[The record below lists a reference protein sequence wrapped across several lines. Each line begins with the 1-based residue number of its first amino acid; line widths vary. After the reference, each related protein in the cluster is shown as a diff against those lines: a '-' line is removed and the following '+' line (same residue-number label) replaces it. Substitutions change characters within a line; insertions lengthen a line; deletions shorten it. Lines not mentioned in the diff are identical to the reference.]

1 MNLDINSLRKEKER
15 GVCPLVVDFSRYNNL
30 VSRNYLENK
39 HYEQKVFDGAKVLI
53 FGSLKDVIEFKMM
66 LENVYTDFD
75 FILDTVEESSFDTI
89 ECKATIVLKRKLL
102 EEVTDSPEYKLATEK
117 AEGIKR
123 LKEEVK
129 KQESQFKNI
138 ENRIAAI
145 KINVQKAI
153 SKVGQLKSL
162 DKENEKERRKLKQK
176 LLELN
181 ETLDELRSQ
190 LLKEGVVSGDMDITK
205 FYSQK

>member
-75 FILDTVEESSFDTI
+75 FVLDTVEESSFDTI